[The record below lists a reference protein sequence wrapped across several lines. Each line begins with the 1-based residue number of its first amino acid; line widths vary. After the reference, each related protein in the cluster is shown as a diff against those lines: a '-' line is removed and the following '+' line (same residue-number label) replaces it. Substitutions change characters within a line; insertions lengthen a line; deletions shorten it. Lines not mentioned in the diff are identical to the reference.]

1 VALYNKYTWALTL
14 RVCTANCVIG
24 GGVLGSGCV
33 QEEIRF
39 LLSPE
44 LIASLLFTE
53 RLGDLEIV
61 LITGFFFKYYIS
73 TFTFVVPHHKHR
85 TLQQIQSPCYYYVY
99 IILYYDCL
107 ISNYPL
113 LLSLHIQLSC
123 IVFIMFI
130 SSYIIFTGSERFSKY
145 KGYANDFEFDGDFFD
160 NADNEVVGSADAG
173 THALS
178 AAEFRRKTTIVAM
191 DALHFR
197 NKMCTYASQFRAKAM
212 RRELDKAFVAFQ
224 PRDTAGDGG
233 DGSGV
238 CVGVAAP
245 WIATGNWGCGAFGG
259 DPILKAV
266 IQIAAAAEAGRSLK
280 YLTFGDEQLGK
291 HIGELLA
298 VLSDGDDGEGCTVG
312 QLWLALQQF
321 RLSREWRAAPEGGE
335 ELRSFL
341 LRFQWRNMRQGL
353 MFGQGSGGCL
363 GGWVGGSSAVVS
375 SAHGRD
381 TREAEGSVVVS
392 DDGEDVGGKRARG
405 DDIVIIAT
413 SGGRVESSPESRNKE
428 ERATGEQEAASAK
441 RICASP

>member
-1 VALYNKYTWALTL
+1 
-14 RVCTANCVIG
+14 
-24 GGVLGSGCV
+24 
-33 QEEIRF
+33 
-39 LLSPE
+39 
-44 LIASLLFTE
+44 
-53 RLGDLEIV
+53 
-61 LITGFFFKYYIS
+61 
-73 TFTFVVPHHKHR
+73 
-85 TLQQIQSPCYYYVY
+85 
-99 IILYYDCL
+99 
-107 ISNYPL
+107 
-113 LLSLHIQLSC
+113 
-123 IVFIMFI
+123 M
-130 SSYIIFTGSERFSKY
+130 
-145 KGYANDFEFDGDFFD
+145 
-160 NADNEVVGSADAG
+160 GSADAG
-173 THALS
+173 PNALS

-197 NKMCTYASQFRAKAM
+197 NKMCTYAFQFRAKAM

-224 PRDTAGDGG
+224 PRDTAENGG

-238 CVGVAAP
+238 CLGVAAP

-291 HIGELLA
+291 HIGELYA
-298 VLSDGDDGEGCTVG
+298 VLSDGNDGEGCTVG

-353 MFGQGSGGCL
+353 RFGQDSCGCL
-363 GGWVGGSSAVVS
+363 GAWVGGSSAVVS

-381 TREAEGSVVVS
+381 AHEADGSVVVS
-392 DDGEDVGGKRARG
+392 DDGDDVGSKRAR

-413 SGGRVESSPESRNKE
+413 SPCRAESSPESRFKE
-428 ERATGEQEAASAK
+428 ERGTGEQEAASAK
-441 RICASP
+441 RMCASP